1 MPDKIRISVSHNKG
15 TRFFALSPKRKNLV
29 ILSLLL
35 GLGSFTLSAFGLHY
49 FYQKQQAS
57 ELAIA
62 QLQVQNGVLNNLIIE
77 NNDSNYEL
85 TQQLEAKENEFIV
98 ISQRVEDV
106 ESVLGLQDISEE
118 DTLLSEKTLEQRLDV
133 AAIDSAVR
141 ATMFRLIPND
151 TPIDF
156 IRNSSSFGKRT
167 NPISGKRQRHLGQ
180 DLTCKRGT
188 EIYAPADGVVELA
201 RPSKKGYGNLLKVQ
215 HSFGFMTMYAHLQ
228 KFKVRSGQFVK
239 KGELIATCGNTGNS
253 TGPHLHY
260 EVRFLGRVLNPQ
272 PFIDWTPE
280 RFESLFEKERSVK
293 WTPLVEIMNNMV
305 KLQLKLTQK
314 PTVEQIEAINT
325 VKAEQQTS
333 TKLIQ

>member
-1 MPDKIRISVSHNKG
+1 MPDKIRISVSHSKG

>member
-1 MPDKIRISVSHNKG
+1 MPDKIRIS
-15 TRFFALSPKRKNLV
+15 
-29 ILSLLL
+29 
-35 GLGSFTLSAFGLHY
+35 LHY

-62 QLQVQNGVLNNLIIE
+62 QLQVQNGELNNLIIE

-239 KGELIATCGNTGNS
+239 KGDLIATCGNTGNS

-272 PFIDWTPE
+272 SFIDWTPE
-280 RFESLFEKERSVK
+280 SFESLFEKERSVK

-325 VKAEQQTS
+325 VKAEQQST

>member
-29 ILSLLL
+29 ILSLFL
-35 GLGSFTLSAFGLHY
+35 GLGSFTLSGFGLHY

-62 QLQVQNGVLNNLIIE
+62 QLQVQNSVLNNLIIE

-239 KGELIATCGNTGNS
+239 KGDLIATCGNTGNS

-272 PFIDWTPE
+272 SFIDWTPE
-280 RFESLFEKERSVK
+280 SFESLFEKERSVK

-325 VKAEQQTS
+325 VKAEQQST
-333 TKLIQ
+333 TKLTQ

>member
-35 GLGSFTLSAFGLHY
+35 GLGSFTLSGFGLHY

-62 QLQVQNGVLNNLIIE
+62 QLQVQNSVLNNLIIE

-133 AAIDSAVR
+133 ATIDSAVR

-239 KGELIATCGNTGNS
+239 KGDLIATCGNTGNS

-272 PFIDWTPE
+272 SFIDWTPE
-280 RFESLFEKERSVK
+280 SFESLFEKERSVK

-325 VKAEQQTS
+325 VKAEQQAT
-333 TKLIQ
+333 TQLIQ

>member
-1 MPDKIRISVSHNKG
+1 MPDNIRISISHSKG
-15 TRFFALSPKRKNLV
+15 TRFFALSPKRKKLV

-35 GLGSFTLSAFGLHY
+35 GLGLFTLSAFGLHY

-57 ELAIA
+57 ELAIV
-62 QLQVQNGVLNNLIIE
+62 QLQEQNSVLNNLIIE

-85 TQQLEAKENEFIV
+85 TQQLEAKENEFII
-98 ISQRVEDV
+98 ISRRIEDV

-239 KGELIATCGNTGNS
+239 KGDLIATCGNTGNS

-272 PFIDWTPE
+272 SFIDWTPE
-280 RFESLFEKERSVK
+280 RFESLFEKERSIK
-293 WTPLVEIMNNMV
+293 WTPLVEIINNMV

-314 PTVEQIEAINT
+314 TTVEQIEAINT
-325 VKAEQQTS
+325 VKAEQQAT
-333 TKLIQ
+333 TKLTQ

>member
-62 QLQVQNGVLNNLIIE
+62 QLQVQNSVLNDLIIE

-106 ESVLGLQDISEE
+106 ESVLGLQDSSEE
-118 DTLLSEKTLEQRLDV
+118 DTLLSEKTLEQRLVV
-133 AAIDSAVR
+133 ATIDSAVR

-151 TPIDF
+151 TPMDF

-201 RPSKKGYGNLLKVQ
+201 RPSNKGYGNLLKVQ

-239 KGELIATCGNTGNS
+239 KGELIASCGNTGNS

-272 PFIDWTPE
+272 SFIDWTPE

-293 WTPLVEIMNNMV
+293 WTPLVEIMSNMV

-314 PTVEQIEAINT
+314 PTIEQIEAINT
-325 VKAEQQTS
+325 VKAEQQGPTPL
-333 TKLIQ
+333 TQ

>member
-1 MPDKIRISVSHNKG
+1 MPDNIRISVSQNKG
-15 TRFFALSPKRKNLV
+15 TRFFAISPKRKNFA
-29 ILSLLL
+29 ILSLLFGV
-35 GLGSFTLSAFGLHY
+35 GLFTLSGFGLHY
-49 FYQKQQAS
+49 FYQKQKVS
-57 ELAIA
+57 EVEIA
-62 QLQVQNGVLNNLIIE
+62 ELHLQNSNLNKLIVD
-77 NNDSNYEL
+77 NNNNNHEL
-85 TQQLEAKENEFIV
+85 NQQLEKKENELLV
-98 ISQRVEDV
+98 ISQRIEDV
-106 ESVLGLQDISEE
+106 ESVLGLQEISEE
-118 DTLLSEKTLEQRLDV
+118 ENALTEKTLDQRLDI

-151 TPIDF
+151 TPLDF

-167 NPISGKRQRHLGQ
+167 NPISGKRQRHLGL

-239 KGELIATCGNTGNS
+239 KGELIATCGNSGNS

-272 PFIDWTPE
+272 SFIDWTPE
-280 RFESLFEKERSVK
+280 HFESLFEKERSVK
-293 WTPLVEIMNNMV
+293 WTPLVDVISNVV
-305 KLQLKLTQK
+305 KLQLKLTQR

-325 VKAEQQTS
+325 VKTNQVSIEV
-333 TKLIQ
+333 IQ

>member
-62 QLQVQNGVLNNLIIE
+62 QLQVQNSVLNNLIIE

-280 RFESLFEKERSVK
+280 RFDSLFEKERSVK

-325 VKAEQQTS
+325 VKAEQQST
-333 TKLIQ
+333 TKLTQ

>member
-35 GLGSFTLSAFGLHY
+35 GLGSFSLSGFGLHY
-49 FYQKQQAS
+49 FYQQQQVS

-62 QLQVQNGVLNNLIIE
+62 QLQVQNSVLNNRIIE

-85 TQQLEAKENEFIV
+85 TQQLEAKENEFII

-106 ESVLGLQDISEE
+106 ESVLGLQDVSEE
-118 DTLLSEKTLEQRLDV
+118 DTLLSEKSLEQRLDV
-133 AAIDSAVR
+133 ATIDSAVR

-180 DLTCKRGT
+180 DLTCKHGT

-201 RPSKKGYGNLLKVQ
+201 RPSNKGYGNLLKVQ

-228 KFKVRSGQFVK
+228 KFKVRSGQFVQ

-272 PFIDWTPE
+272 SFIDWTPE

-293 WTPLVEIMNNMV
+293 WTPLVDIMNNMV

-314 PTVEQIEAINT
+314 PTIEQIEAINT
-325 VKAEQQTS
+325 VKAEQQAT
-333 TKLIQ
+333 TKLTP

>member
-15 TRFFALSPKRKNLV
+15 TRFFAISPKRKNLV

-35 GLGSFTLSAFGLHY
+35 GLSSFTLSGFGLHY

-62 QLQVQNGVLNNLIIE
+62 QLQVQNSELNNLIID
-77 NNDSNYEL
+77 NNNSNYEL

-106 ESVLGLQDISEE
+106 ESVLGLQDISE
-118 DTLLSEKTLEQRLDV
+118 DDIQLSEKTLEQRLDV
-133 AAIDSAVR
+133 ATIDSAVR

-201 RPSKKGYGNLLKVQ
+201 RPSNKGYGNLLKVQ

-239 KGELIATCGNTGNS
+239 KGELIATCGNSGNS

-272 PFIDWTPE
+272 PFIDWTPD

-314 PTVEQIEAINT
+314 PTIEQIEAINT
-325 VKAEQQTS
+325 VKAEKQIPMPITQ
-333 TKLIQ
+333 

>member
-15 TRFFALSPKRKNLV
+15 TRFFAISPKRKNLV

-35 GLGSFTLSAFGLHY
+35 GVSSFILSGFGLHY

-62 QLQVQNGVLNNLIIE
+62 QLQVQNSNLNNLIIE
-77 NNDSNYEL
+77 NNNNNHDL

-106 ESVLGLQDISEE
+106 ESVLGLQDVSEE
-118 DTLLSEKTLEQRLDV
+118 DTLLSEKTLDQRLDV
-133 AAIDSAVR
+133 ATIDSAVR

-151 TPIDF
+151 TPINF

-201 RPSKKGYGNLLKVQ
+201 RPSNKGYGNLLKVQ

-228 KFKVRSGQFVK
+228 KFKVRSGQFVR
-239 KGELIATCGNTGNS
+239 KGELIATCGNSGNS

-272 PFIDWTPE
+272 SFIDWTPE

-325 VKAEQQTS
+325 VKAEQQIPMPIT
-333 TKLIQ
+333 Q

>member
-35 GLGSFTLSAFGLHY
+35 GLGSFSLSGFGLHY
-49 FYQKQQAS
+49 FYQQQQVS

-62 QLQVQNGVLNNLIIE
+62 QLQVQNSVLNNRIIE

-85 TQQLEAKENEFIV
+85 TQQLEAKENEFII

-106 ESVLGLQDISEE
+106 ESVLGLQDVSEE
-118 DTLLSEKTLEQRLDV
+118 DTLLSEKSLEQRLDV
-133 AAIDSAVR
+133 ATIDSAVR

-188 EIYAPADGVVELA
+188 EIYAPADGVQVTRGMGIYL
-201 RPSKKGYGNLLKVQ
+201 RFSTLLD
-215 HSFGFMTMYAHLQ
+215 L
-228 KFKVRSGQFVK
+228 
-239 KGELIATCGNTGNS
+239 
-253 TGPHLHY
+253 
-260 EVRFLGRVLNPQ
+260 
-272 PFIDWTPE
+272 
-280 RFESLFEKERSVK
+280 
-293 WTPLVEIMNNMV
+293 
-305 KLQLKLTQK
+305 
-314 PTVEQIEAINT
+314 
-325 VKAEQQTS
+325 
-333 TKLIQ
+333 

>member
-15 TRFFALSPKRKNLV
+15 TRLFAITPKRKNLV

-35 GLGSFTLSAFGLHY
+35 GVGSFTLSCFGLHY

-62 QLQVQNGVLNNLIIE
+62 QLQDYNRNLNKLIID
-77 NNDSNYEL
+77 NNHSNHEL
-85 TQQLEAKENEFIV
+85 TQQLEAKENEFIL

-106 ESVLGLQDISEE
+106 ESVLGLQEVSDEE
-118 DTLLSEKTLEQRLDV
+118 SLLTEKTLEQRLDV

-151 TPIDF
+151 TPINF

-188 EIYAPADGVVELA
+188 EIYAPADGVIELA
-201 RPSKKGYGNLLKVQ
+201 RPSNKGYGNLLKVQ

-239 KGELIATCGNTGNS
+239 KGELIATCGNSGNS

-272 PFIDWTPE
+272 SFIDWTPE
-280 RFESLFEKERSVK
+280 HFESLFEKERSVK
-293 WTPLVEIMNNMV
+293 WSPLVEIMNNMV

-314 PTVEQIEAINT
+314 PTLEQVEAINT
-325 VKAEQQTS
+325 VKAEQQAT
-333 TKLIQ
+333 TQLTQ

>member
-29 ILSLLL
+29 ILSILL
-35 GLGSFTLSAFGLHY
+35 GLGSFTLSGFGLHY

-62 QLQVQNGVLNNLIIE
+62 QLQVQNSVLNDLIIE

-85 TQQLEAKENEFIV
+85 TQQLEAKENEFII

-106 ESVLGLQDISEE
+106 ESVLGLQDSSEE

-133 AAIDSAVR
+133 ATIDSAVR

-151 TPIDF
+151 TPMDF

-201 RPSKKGYGNLLKVQ
+201 RPSNKGYGNLLKVQ

-272 PFIDWTPE
+272 SFIDWTPE
-280 RFESLFEKERSVK
+280 RFESLFKKERSVK
-293 WTPLVEIMNNMV
+293 WTPLVEIMSNMV

-314 PTVEQIEAINT
+314 PTIEQIEAINT
-325 VKAEQQTS
+325 VKAEQQGPTPL
-333 TKLIQ
+333 TQ

>member
-15 TRFFALSPKRKNLV
+15 TRFFAISPKRKNLV

-35 GLGSFTLSAFGLHY
+35 GLGSFTLSGFGLHY

-57 ELAIA
+57 ELAIS
-62 QLQVQNGVLNNLIIE
+62 QLQVQNSELNNLIID
-77 NNDSNYEL
+77 NNNSNYEL

-118 DTLLSEKTLEQRLDV
+118 DIQLSEKTLEQRLDV
-133 AAIDSAVR
+133 ATIDSAVR

-151 TPIDF
+151 TPMDF
-156 IRNSSSFGKRT
+156 IRNSSSFGRRT

-201 RPSKKGYGNLLKVQ
+201 RPSNKGYGNLLKVQ
-215 HSFGFMTMYAHLQ
+215 HSFGFTTMYAHLQ

-239 KGELIATCGNTGNS
+239 KGELIATCGNSGNS

-272 PFIDWTPE
+272 SFIDWTPD

-293 WTPLVEIMNNMV
+293 WTPLVDIMNNMV

-325 VKAEQQTS
+325 VKAEQQVPMPIT
-333 TKLIQ
+333 Q

>member
-15 TRFFALSPKRKNLV
+15 TRFFAISPKRKNLV

-35 GLGSFTLSAFGLHY
+35 GLGSFTLSGFGLHY

-57 ELAIA
+57 ELAIS
-62 QLQVQNGVLNNLIIE
+62 QLQVQNSELNNLIID
-77 NNDSNYEL
+77 NNNSNYEL

-118 DTLLSEKTLEQRLDV
+118 DIQLSEKTLEQRLDV
-133 AAIDSAVR
+133 ATIDSAVR

-151 TPIDF
+151 TPMDF
-156 IRNSSSFGKRT
+156 IRNSSSFGRRT

-201 RPSKKGYGNLLKVQ
+201 RPSNKGYGNLLKVQ

-239 KGELIATCGNTGNS
+239 KGELIATCGNSGNS

-272 PFIDWTPE
+272 SFIDWTPD

-293 WTPLVEIMNNMV
+293 WTPLVDIMNNMV

-314 PTVEQIEAINT
+314 PTIEQIEAINT
-325 VKAEQQTS
+325 VKAEQQVPMPIT
-333 TKLIQ
+333 Q

>member
-15 TRFFALSPKRKNLV
+15 TRFYALSPKRKNLV

-77 NNDSNYEL
+77 NNDSNCEL

>member
-15 TRFFALSPKRKNLV
+15 TRFFAISPKRKNLV

-35 GLGSFTLSAFGLHY
+35 GLGSFTLSGFGLHY

-57 ELAIA
+57 ELAIS
-62 QLQVQNGVLNNLIIE
+62 QLQVQNSELNNLIID
-77 NNDSNYEL
+77 NNNSNYEL

-118 DTLLSEKTLEQRLDV
+118 DIQLSEKTLEQRLDV
-133 AAIDSAVR
+133 ATIDSAVR

-151 TPIDF
+151 TPMDF
-156 IRNSSSFGKRT
+156 IRNSSSFGRRT

-201 RPSKKGYGNLLKVQ
+201 RPSNKGYGNLLKVQ

-239 KGELIATCGNTGNS
+239 KGELIATCGNSGNS

-272 PFIDWTPE
+272 SFIDWTPD

-293 WTPLVEIMNNMV
+293 WTPLVDIMNNMV

-325 VKAEQQTS
+325 VKAEQQST

>member
-1 MPDKIRISVSHNKG
+1 
-15 TRFFALSPKRKNLV
+15 
-29 ILSLLL
+29 
-35 GLGSFTLSAFGLHY
+35 
-49 FYQKQQAS
+49 
-57 ELAIA
+57 LAIS
-62 QLQVQNGVLNNLIIE
+62 QLQVQNSELNNLIID
-77 NNDSNYEL
+77 NNNSNYEL

-118 DTLLSEKTLEQRLDV
+118 DIQLSEKTLEQRLDV
-133 AAIDSAVR
+133 ATIDSAVR

-151 TPIDF
+151 TPMDF
-156 IRNSSSFGKRT
+156 IRNSSSFGRRT

-201 RPSKKGYGNLLKVQ
+201 RPSNKGYGNLLKVQ

-239 KGELIATCGNTGNS
+239 KGELIATCGNSGNS

-272 PFIDWTPE
+272 SFIDWTPD

-293 WTPLVEIMNNMV
+293 WTPLVDIMNNMV

-325 VKAEQQTS
+325 VKAEQQVPMPIT
-333 TKLIQ
+333 Q

>member
-62 QLQVQNGVLNNLIIE
+62 QLQVQNGELNNLIIE

-85 TQQLEAKENEFIV
+85 TQQLEAKENKFIV
-98 ISQRVEDV
+98 ISQRIEDV

-239 KGELIATCGNTGNS
+239 KGDLIATCGNTGNS

-272 PFIDWTPE
+272 SFIDWTPE
-280 RFESLFEKERSVK
+280 SFESLFEKERSVK

-325 VKAEQQTS
+325 VKAEQQST
-333 TKLIQ
+333 TKLTQ

>member
-1 MPDKIRISVSHNKG
+1 MPDKIRISVSHSKG

-239 KGELIATCGNTGNS
+239 KGDLIATCGNTGNS

-272 PFIDWTPE
+272 SFIDWTPE
-280 RFESLFEKERSVK
+280 SFESLFEKERSVK

-325 VKAEQQTS
+325 VKAEQQS
-333 TKLIQ
+333 MTKLTQ

>member
-35 GLGSFTLSAFGLHY
+35 GLGSFSLSGFGLHY
-49 FYQKQQAS
+49 FYQQQQVS

-62 QLQVQNGVLNNLIIE
+62 QLQVQNSVLNNRIIE

-85 TQQLEAKENEFIV
+85 TQQLEAKENEFII

-106 ESVLGLQDISEE
+106 ESVLGLQDVSEE
-118 DTLLSEKTLEQRLDV
+118 DTLLSEKSLEQRLDV
-133 AAIDSAVR
+133 ATIDSAVR

-201 RPSKKGYGNLLKVQ
+201 RPSNKGYGNLLKVQ

-228 KFKVRSGQFVK
+228 KFKVRSGQFVQ

-272 PFIDWTPE
+272 SFIDWTPE

-293 WTPLVEIMNNMV
+293 WTPLVDIMNNMV

-314 PTVEQIEAINT
+314 PTIEQIEAINT
-325 VKAEQQTS
+325 VKAEQQAT
-333 TKLIQ
+333 TKLMP

>member
-1 MPDKIRISVSHNKG
+1 MPDKIRISVSHNKV

-62 QLQVQNGVLNNLIIE
+62 QLQVQNGELNNLIIE

-239 KGELIATCGNTGNS
+239 KGDLIATCGNTGNS

-272 PFIDWTPE
+272 SFIDWTPE
-280 RFESLFEKERSVK
+280 SFESLFEKERSVK

-325 VKAEQQTS
+325 VKAEQQST

>member
-35 GLGSFTLSAFGLHY
+35 GLGSFSLSGFGLHY
-49 FYQKQQAS
+49 FYQQQQVS

-62 QLQVQNGVLNNLIIE
+62 QLQVQNSVLNNRIIE

-85 TQQLEAKENEFIV
+85 TQQLEAKENEFII

-106 ESVLGLQDISEE
+106 ESVLGLQDVSEE
-118 DTLLSEKTLEQRLDV
+118 DTLLSEKSLEQRLDV
-133 AAIDSAVR
+133 ATIDSAVR

-201 RPSKKGYGNLLKVQ
+201 RPSNKGYGNLLKVQ

-228 KFKVRSGQFVK
+228 KFKVRSGQFVQ

-272 PFIDWTPE
+272 SFIDWTPE

-293 WTPLVEIMNNMV
+293 WTPLVDIMNNMV

-314 PTVEQIEAINT
+314 PTIEQIEAINT
-325 VKAEQQTS
+325 VKAEQQAT
-333 TKLIQ
+333 TKLTP

>member
-15 TRFFALSPKRKNLV
+15 TRFFAISPKRKNLV

-35 GLGSFTLSAFGLHY
+35 GLGSFTLSGFGLHY

-57 ELAIA
+57 ELAIS
-62 QLQVQNGVLNNLIIE
+62 QLQVQNSELNNLIID
-77 NNDSNYEL
+77 NNNSNYEL

-118 DTLLSEKTLEQRLDV
+118 DIQLSEKTLEQRLDV
-133 AAIDSAVR
+133 ATIDSAVR

-151 TPIDF
+151 TPMDF
-156 IRNSSSFGKRT
+156 IRNSSSFGRRT

-201 RPSKKGYGNLLKVQ
+201 RPSNKGYGNLLKVQ

-239 KGELIATCGNTGNS
+239 KGELIATCGNSGNS

-272 PFIDWTPE
+272 SFIDWTPD

-293 WTPLVEIMNNMV
+293 WTPLVDIMNNMV

-325 VKAEQQTS
+325 VKAEQQVPMPIT
-333 TKLIQ
+333 Q

>member
-35 GLGSFTLSAFGLHY
+35 GLGSFSLSGFGLHY
-49 FYQKQQAS
+49 FYQQQQVS

-62 QLQVQNGVLNNLIIE
+62 QLQVQNSVLNNRIIE

-85 TQQLEAKENEFIV
+85 TQQLEAKENEFII

-106 ESVLGLQDISEE
+106 ESVLGLQDVSEE
-118 DTLLSEKTLEQRLDV
+118 DTLLSEKSLEQRLDV
-133 AAIDSAVR
+133 ATIDSAVR

-201 RPSKKGYGNLLKVQ
+201 RPSNKGYGNLLKVQ

-228 KFKVRSGQFVK
+228 KFKVRSGQFVQ

-272 PFIDWTPE
+272 SFIDWTPE

-293 WTPLVEIMNNMV
+293 WTPLVDIMNNMV

-314 PTVEQIEAINT
+314 PTIEQIEAINT
-325 VKAEQQTS
+325 VKQNNKQRRN
-333 TKLIQ
+333 

>member
-62 QLQVQNGVLNNLIIE
+62 QLQVQNGELNNLIIE

-239 KGELIATCGNTGNS
+239 KGDLIATCGNTGNS

-272 PFIDWTPE
+272 SFIDWTPE
-280 RFESLFEKERSVK
+280 SFESLFEKERSVK
-293 WTPLVEIMNNMV
+293 WTPLVDIMNNMV

-325 VKAEQQTS
+325 VKAEQQST
-333 TKLIQ
+333 TKLTQ

>member
-15 TRFFALSPKRKNLV
+15 TRFFAISPKRKNLV

-35 GLGSFTLSAFGLHY
+35 GLGSFTLSGFGLHY

-57 ELAIA
+57 ELAIS
-62 QLQVQNGVLNNLIIE
+62 QLQIQNSELNNLIID
-77 NNDSNYEL
+77 NNNSNYEL

-118 DTLLSEKTLEQRLDV
+118 DIQLSEKTLEQRLDV
-133 AAIDSAVR
+133 ATIDSAVR

-151 TPIDF
+151 TPMDF
-156 IRNSSSFGKRT
+156 IRNSSSFGRRT

-201 RPSKKGYGNLLKVQ
+201 RPSNKGYGNLLKVQ

-239 KGELIATCGNTGNS
+239 KGELIATCGNSGNS

-272 PFIDWTPE
+272 SFIDWTPD

-293 WTPLVEIMNNMV
+293 WTPLVDIMNNMV

-325 VKAEQQTS
+325 VKAEQQVPMPIT
-333 TKLIQ
+333 Q

>member
-35 GLGSFTLSAFGLHY
+35 GLGSFSLSGFGLHY
-49 FYQKQQAS
+49 FYQQQQVS

-62 QLQVQNGVLNNLIIE
+62 QLQVQNSVLNNRIIE

-85 TQQLEAKENEFIV
+85 TQQLEAKENEFII

-106 ESVLGLQDISEE
+106 ESVLGLQDVSEE
-118 DTLLSEKTLEQRLDV
+118 DTLLSAKSLEQRLDV
-133 AAIDSAVR
+133 ATIDSAVR

-201 RPSKKGYGNLLKVQ
+201 RPSNKGYGNLLKVQ

-228 KFKVRSGQFVK
+228 KFKVRSGQFVQ

-272 PFIDWTPE
+272 SFIDWTPE

-293 WTPLVEIMNNMV
+293 WTPLVDIMNNMV

-314 PTVEQIEAINT
+314 PTIEQIEAINT
-325 VKAEQQTS
+325 VKAEQQAT
-333 TKLIQ
+333 TKLTP

>member
-15 TRFFALSPKRKNLV
+15 TRFFAISQKRKNLV

-35 GLGSFTLSAFGLHY
+35 GVGSFSLSGFGLHY
-49 FYQKQQAS
+49 FYQKQLTS

-62 QLQVQNGVLNNLIIE
+62 QLQVQNNELNQLIIE
-77 NNDSNYEL
+77 NNNNNHEL
-85 TQQLEAKENEFIV
+85 NQQLEAKENEFLV

-106 ESVLGLQDISEE
+106 ESVLGLQELSEHE
-118 DTLLSEKTLEQRLDV
+118 NLLAEKTLEQRLDV

-151 TPIDF
+151 TPLDF

-167 NPISGKRQRHLGQ
+167 NPISGKRQRHLGL

-201 RPSKKGYGNLLKVQ
+201 RASKKGYGNLLKVQ

-239 KGELIATCGNTGNS
+239 KGELIATCGNSGNS

-272 PFIDWTPE
+272 SFIDWTPE
-280 RFESLFEKERSVK
+280 KFESLFEKERSVK
-293 WTPLVEIMNNMV
+293 WTPLVEIINNVV

-314 PTVEQIEAINT
+314 PTIEQVEAINT
-325 VKAEQQTS
+325 VKTELQTVKQL
-333 TKLIQ
+333 TQ